1 MRTKDRE
8 FVNVIKRY
16 LTDNINDP
24 EYRRSIRYKFRI
36 AVKQQL
42 ILRGGFDNPNQDL
55 IRELM
60 AT

>member
-16 LTDNINDP
+16 LVEHITDP

-42 ILRGGFDNPNQDL
+42 ILRGGLENPN
-55 IRELM
+55 
-60 AT
+60 